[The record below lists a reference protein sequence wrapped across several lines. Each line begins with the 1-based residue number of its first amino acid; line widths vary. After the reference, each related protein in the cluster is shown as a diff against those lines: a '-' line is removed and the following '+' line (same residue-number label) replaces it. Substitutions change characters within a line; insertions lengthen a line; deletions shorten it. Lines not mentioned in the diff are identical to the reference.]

1 MQRFTDAILKSVE
14 TGNWYGA
21 LFMSLTMPDICA
33 RLASENDKT
42 NGKKYAE
49 WFNANVADK
58 YTFLIGAESEKNVFM
73 DGDACYALRCAMLHQ
88 GEADLSKQR
97 VKSVVTSM
105 HFTTTSGHCNSVNGV
120 LQLDVATFCK
130 DICTSVD
137 EWYSLFKLQGGYKD
151 KIDSLLTVYVSD
163 STILNGLVQFGSSS
177 KAVTDL
183 DQ

>member
-1 MQRFTDAILKSVE
+1 MQRFTNAILKSVE

-49 WFNANVADK
+49 WFNSNVGDK
-58 YTFLIGAESEKNVFM
+58 YTHLIGAGKQKVVFM

-88 GEADLSKQR
+88 GEADLSRQK

-105 HFTTTSGHCNSVNGV
+105 HFTTTSGHCNHVNGV
-120 LQLDVATFCK
+120 LQLDVATFCR
-130 DICTSVD
+130 DICSSVD
-137 EWYSLFKLQGGYKD
+137 CWYEEFKLQEGSKS
-151 KIDSLLTVYVSD
+151 KIDSLLTVHVSD
-163 STILNGLVQFGSSS
+163 STILNGLVTFGSPG
-177 KAVTDL
+177 KAAADL
-183 DQ
+183 NN